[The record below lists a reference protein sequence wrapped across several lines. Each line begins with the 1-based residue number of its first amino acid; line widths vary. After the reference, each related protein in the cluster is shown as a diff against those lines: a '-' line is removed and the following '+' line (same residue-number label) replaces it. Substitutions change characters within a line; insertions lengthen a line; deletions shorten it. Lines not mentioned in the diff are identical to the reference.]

1 MFRWIGRHPLFVGM
15 FGMLSASLMAALTF
29 QAFYNG
35 RAEELRHAA
44 ENSRNLV
51 AIIAADLQRSV
62 AIYDVSLQGVVA
74 DAERQETWTLPLYI
88 RQRVLFDRGMNSWF
102 FGDAYVLDAQGY
114 VKASQSGRTYPGV
127 SFARRDYF
135 LVHQSDPSLGMYIS
149 RPYASQVRNG
159 ALAVAMSR
167 RINGPNGAFAGVA
180 LVSFRIEY
188 FGQLLERIDLGPQGG
203 AFIMLD
209 DGTLLAS
216 RPATRGGVGANY
228 SNTPNF
234 PALVHEQSGTFVSKA
249 SADRVERI
257 YTFAHVPGAP
267 LIVGIAPAVHDVL
280 TSWRRRSELALLMTV
295 LLGGAYVAVSW
306 LFAFALRDKVLA
318 EAELKRIAST
328 DALTGLNNRRAFD
341 RRLAQEWRR
350 ALREQTPLALLFMD
364 IDYFKRFNDTYGHA
378 MGDEVLSV
386 VAERIVSGT
395 RRPLD
400 FAARYGG
407 EEFAVVLPDTALEG
421 ALKVAEKIRKRV
433 ESAGL
438 EHKGAQS
445 GHVTISVGCA
455 VCHPPEGGSAADL
468 LAAADAQ
475 LYAAKA
481 AGRNQV
487 RWLQTGVADGAGAV
501 VASVQKS
508 AAAATPAADGTMS
521 RRDHV

>member
-1 MFRWIGRHPLFVGM
+1 MSGRRVLTLRYRLARRAVERRAQIFRWIGRHPLLAGMVGM
-15 FGMLSASLMAALTF
+15 LAASLMAALTF
-29 QAFYNG
+29 LAFYNG

-44 ENSRNLV
+44 ENSHNLV

-74 DAERQETWTLPLYI
+74 DAERPETWTLPLYV
-88 RQRVLFDRGMNSWF
+88 RQRVLFDRGMSSWF

-114 VKASQSGRTYPGV
+114 VKASQTGRAYPGI

-135 LVHQSDPSLGMYIS
+135 LVHQANPSLGLYIS

-159 ALAVAMSR
+159 ALAVAISR
-167 RINGPNGAFAGVA
+167 RINGPNDAFAGVA

-188 FGQLLERIDLGPQGG
+188 FGQLVDRIDLGPNGG

-209 DGTLLAS
+209 DGTLLAG
-216 RPATRGGVGANY
+216 RPATHGGVGANY
-228 SNTPNF
+228 ANTPIF
-234 PALVHEQSGTFVSKA
+234 PLLAKQQSGTFVSKD

-267 LIVGIAPAVHDVL
+267 LIVGIAPAVDDVL
-280 TSWRRRSELALLMTV
+280 ANWRDRSELALLMTA
-295 LLGGAYVAVSW
+295 LFGGAYVVVSW

-318 EAELKRIAST
+318 EAELQRIAST

-341 RRLAQEWRR
+341 HRLAQEWRR
-350 ALREQTPLALLFMD
+350 AVRERTPLALLFMD

-395 RRPLD
+395 RRPPD

-407 EEFAVVLPDTALEG
+407 EEVAVVLPNTELEG

-438 EHKGAQS
+438 ENNGAES
-445 GHVTISVGCA
+445 GHVTISVGCSA
-455 VCHPPEGGSAADL
+455 CRPHEGGSAAKL

-487 RWLQTGVADGAGAV
+487 R
-501 VASVQKS
+501 
-508 AAAATPAADGTMS
+508 
-521 RRDHV
+521 